1 NHWEKIFHLK
11 PPKLYAKGD
20 VIISQGEDNQNI
32 FYIDRGL
39 VEYTYTDKT
48 GAENLIEVLG
58 EGNMLNLQPVFGK
71 NPSIATFFALT
82 DSKLY
87 ALSAT
92 EVREHMMK
100 DKFLVEELLE
110 EMAIVIGGLNRQ
122 TCISAEKSNSRLLQ
136 ILFMLAENKLRKNP
150 DIDHVRIRLSQ
161 DDLARI
167 TRLTRVTVSKIL
179 SDLRHK
185 SIIETDYGEIVIM
198 DMETLRELSTS
209 AEY

>member
-1 NHWEKIFHLK
+1 MLRTNKDSIEYAIKPLFRIRSRYTGPSHWEKIFHSK
-11 PPKLYAKGD
+11 SPKFYAKGD
-20 VIISQGEDNQNI
+20 VIVSQGEDNQNI
-32 FYIDRGL
+32 FYIDMGL

-122 TCISAEKSNSRLLQ
+122 SCISTEKSNSRLLQ
-136 ILFMLAENKLRKNP
+136 ILFMLAA
-150 DIDHVRIRLSQ
+150 SS
-161 DDLARI
+161 LALNTGFQILDRAFMEEDEYDEF
-167 TRLTRVTVSKIL
+167 L
-179 SDLRHK
+179 SDPSHFLMTKVFPRRH
-185 SIIETDYGEIVIM
+185 
-198 DMETLRELSTS
+198 
-209 AEY
+209 